1 MRSQLLRKSN
11 GLGYRELLHAKLG
24 ALGACLKNIGVSK
37 SCSKELSKTLN
48 IRPLAALLQR
58 SRACRS
64 SARLSSM
71 MQSVG
76 TVRVMACRC
85 PHDERGCLSDMPP

>member
-11 GLGYRELLHAKLG
+11 GLGYRELGHAKLG
-24 ALGACLKNIGVSK
+24 ALGACLKNTGASK
-37 SCSKELSKTLN
+37 PCSKELSKTLN

-76 TVRVMACRC
+76 AVRVIARRC
-85 PHDERGCLSDMPP
+85 PHDERGSLPVVPP